1 MSHLLTLQLTNRN
14 SIIILQTVS
23 NRVQIYIGVLG
34 KHSLQVAVLEQNSQ
48 LLFLYQLV
56 KQLHWNLFHQQKH
69 QRVFAPQLLELTD
82 TVIEHRNNLLIF
94 SASS

>member
-56 KQLHWNLFHQQKH
+56 KQLHWNLFHQQK
-69 QRVFAPQLLELTD
+69 Q
-82 TVIEHRNNLLIF
+82 
-94 SASS
+94 